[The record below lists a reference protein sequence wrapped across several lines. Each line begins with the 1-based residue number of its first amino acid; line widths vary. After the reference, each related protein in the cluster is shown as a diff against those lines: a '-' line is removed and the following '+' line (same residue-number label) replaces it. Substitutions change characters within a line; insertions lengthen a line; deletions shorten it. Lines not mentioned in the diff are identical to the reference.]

1 VEISSKDKGK
11 RPEQIK
17 KKKKKKGLN
26 QSVGLTSVKGK
37 KEERQIG

>member
-11 RPEQIK
+11 RPEQI